1 MNLEQIEK
9 LNELKEKGMI
19 TEEEYQQ
26 AKARI
31 LNEGAAP
38 STSQTL
44 TPVSNYDYAMFL
56 HLSQFCSWLFPLV
69 GIVVPL
75 ILWQS
80 KKDDPYIDQQGRVAM
95 NWMLSSFI
103 YAVVSGILCLLIIGF
118 FMLTVLGICSVIF
131 IILGALDANK
141 GVVKSYP
148 LSIKFFDVQ
157 ETPRQS

>member
-31 LNEGAAP
+31 LNGG
-38 STSQTL
+38 SGTTSAQPL
-44 TPVSNYDYAMFL
+44 TSVSNYDYCMFL

-69 GIVVPL
+69 GIVVPF

-80 KKDDPYIDQQGRVAM
+80 KKDDPYVDQQGRVAM
-95 NWMLSSFI
+95 NWALSSLI
-103 YAVVSGILCLLIIGF
+103 YAIVSVVLCLLVIGF
-118 FMLTVLGICSVIF
+118 FMLTVLAICSVIF
-131 IILGALDANK
+131 IIMGALDANK
-141 GVVKSYP
+141 GIVKSYP
-148 LSIKFFDVQ
+148 LSIQFFSVT
-157 ETPRQS
+157 ETPR